1 MKLGFLGY
9 GNLAMAIDAGIAKLG
24 IIPAG
29 DIFVCDS
36 ADTAVARA
44 RAAGHPVCGSAAEL
58 FYACDVVVILIK
70 PKVFRELKAEFAAL
84 DTRGKRVASCMAAV
98 HTDELKGVFGCPV
111 MRVMPTLASA
121 GAADIIGHTPSRDF
135 GELLSVLGQLGDLL
149 CLDEKQLDCLTV
161 AASCGLGFA
170 ARIMEVYAG
179 ECEKIGFK
187 PGEAE
192 AITRSIFTYAAG
204 GDFAGLASR
213 VATKGGVTEAGLNS
227 MDKDL
232 RGALSAAFA
241 AALEKAVP
249 PKN

>member
-36 ADTAVARA
+36 ADTAGARA

-70 PKVFRELKAEFAAL
+70 PKVFREIKAEFAAL
-84 DTRGKRVASCMAAV
+84 DTRGKRVVSCMAAV

-111 MRVMPTLASA
+111 MRVRPTLASA
-121 GAADIIGHTPSRDF
+121 GAADIIGHTPSREF
-135 GELLSVLGQLGDLL
+135 GDLLSVLGQLGDLL

-187 PGEAE
+187 PGRLRRHPQHIHMPPVATCHWQ
-192 AITRSIFTYAAG
+192 A
-204 GDFAGLASR
+204 
-213 VATKGGVTEAGLNS
+213 VATKGGVTEAGLNAWTRPA
-227 MDKDL
+227 
-232 RGALSAAFA
+232 RGAVCHLA